1 MSPATYRTILR
12 LAPWTEGCTAPA
24 AVNRGFS
31 LVEVLVAMTVM
42 MIATIGLA
50 QLSVMAIRVNQGAR
64 ATTFTTVLASQKM
77 EQLRALAWTWDPS
90 GAAISDAS
98 TDTAV
103 APERSSGGTGL
114 TASPP
119 DALRV
124 ITPGYCDY
132 LDAAGRTLGGGPTP
146 PSKTAFIRRWSIEP
160 LPFPG
165 NDTLAIQVS
174 VTPLGSLLNRSNARL
189 PGEARIFSI
198 KTRKGT

>member
-31 LVEVLVAMTVM
+31 LVEVLVAITVM

-119 DALRV
+119 DVLRV